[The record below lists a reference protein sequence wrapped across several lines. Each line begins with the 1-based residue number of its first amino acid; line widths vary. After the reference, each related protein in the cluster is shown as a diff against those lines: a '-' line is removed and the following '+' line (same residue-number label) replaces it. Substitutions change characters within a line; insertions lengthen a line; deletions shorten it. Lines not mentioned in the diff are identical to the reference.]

1 METCPNRDAIRYFG
15 WCEFPAPPRTSA
27 SVTGNRQFVLTTKTT
42 QVIDVSID
50 NIKNESTE
58 DKKFKEFI
66 RRTDVLAAF
75 LHAYVDEFKDCSRD
89 TIIDCIQK
97 ENTDKYVQERNVFPD
112 SGKKNGIEVDTL
124 FRVKLPESD
133 SSVAVY
139 VNIEGQNKYYLPYK
153 IERRVE
159 AYVSELIAA
168 QKGIEYKKQEYDK
181 IKKIYSIW
189 LLFDHPNRRKNAI
202 IRYDRTPNVI
212 YGDLESNKLNFDL
225 ANITI
230 VYVGA
235 YNEELS
241 EAMGLVTALF
251 GSGLTDDERY
261 ATLADKYKIQLNDED
276 NRRLRD
282 IVSWAESFYVGY
294 EECKRIS
301 ETEGRAKGMAEGR
314 AEGMAEGMAEGRIE
328 STSENVATVVKKYG
342 VSVDQAIED
351 FNVPEDIRDEVR
363 RRAMDLLA
371 E

>member
-1 METCPNRDAIRYFG
+1 MEICPNRDAIRYFG
-15 WCEFPAPPRTSA
+15 WCGFPAPPRTSA

-75 LHAYVDEFKDCSRD
+75 LHAYVDEFKDCSRE

-97 ENTDKYVQERNVFPD
+97 ENSDKYVQERNVFPD
-112 SGKKNGIEVDTL
+112 SGKKNEIEVDTL

-133 SSVAVY
+133 GSVAVY

-168 QKGIEYKKQEYDK
+168 QRGIEYKGQEYDK
-181 IKKIYSIW
+181 IKKVYSIW
-189 LLFDHPNRRKNAI
+189 LLFDHPERRKNAI
-202 IRYDRTPNVI
+202 IRYDRTPKIV
-212 YGDLESNKLNFDL
+212 YGDYKPDQMKFDL

-230 VYVGA
+230 VYVGT
-235 YNEELS
+235 YKEDLS

-251 GSGLTDDERY
+251 GSGLTADERN

-314 AEGMAEGMAEGRIE
+314 AEGMAEGRIE

-363 RRAMDLLA
+363 RRAMALLA

>member
-1 METCPNRDAIRYFG
+1 MEICPNRDAIRYFG
-15 WCEFPAPPRTSA
+15 WCGFPAPPRTSA

-50 NIKNESTE
+50 KNESTE

-75 LHAYVDEFKDCSRD
+75 LHAYVDEFKNCSRE

-97 ENTDKYVQERNVFPD
+97 ENSDKYVQERNVFPD
-112 SGKKNGIEVDTL
+112 SGKKNEIEVDTL

-133 SSVAVY
+133 GSVAVY

-168 QKGIEYKKQEYDK
+168 QRGIEYKGQEYDK
-181 IKKIYSIW
+181 IKKVYSIW
-189 LLFDHPNRRKNAI
+189 LLFDHPERRKNAI
-202 IRYDRTPNVI
+202 IRYDRTPKIV
-212 YGDLESNKLNFDL
+212 YGDYKPDQMKFDL

-230 VYVGA
+230 VYVGT
-235 YNEELS
+235 YKEDLS

-251 GSGLTDDERY
+251 GSGLTADERN

-314 AEGMAEGMAEGRIE
+314 AEGMAEGRIE